1 MEQSLELQ
9 QWHTQDLAKNDK
21 LNQTYI
27 WWADRVNETQVQ
39 TVNANESGQKIMG
52 NEVFDGVE
60 VWDGVPSSEADRDRR
75 HVVFDNVKN

>member
-27 WWADRVNETQVQ
+27 WWADRVNEPQVQ
-39 TVNANESGQKIMG
+39 TVIANVSGQKIMG
-52 NEVFDGVE
+52 N
-60 VWDGVPSSEADRDRR
+60 
-75 HVVFDNVKN
+75 